1 MIARKRENRIL
12 LGFSAL
18 ESVVRTLT
26 LNRSNEVTRAIN
38 FLSMQELRSRTEQHE
53 GEGDD
58 LDEFVIKRQ
67 LVEIKDGGMFLSKFV
82 FDVVV
87 EYTSD
92 LCDMKSSKYHQERR
106 QWQEQ
111 RSRRCAD

>member
-1 MIARKRENRIL
+1 
-12 LGFSAL
+12 
-18 ESVVRTLT
+18 
-26 LNRSNEVTRAIN
+26 
-38 FLSMQELRSRTEQHE
+38 MQELRSRTAKHE

-58 LDEFVIKRQ
+58 LNEFVIKRQ

-92 LCDMKSSKYHQERR
+92 LCDI
-106 QWQEQ
+106 
-111 RSRRCAD
+111 